1 MLNDHGFSTP
11 KNLLGFNSIS
21 SALYE
26 IPFNFPKNIFKSL
39 ILQAQDFPGRP
50 TIEKIEININ
60 FKNYRKLLDDRKR
73 FLQNGYSSNLNFS

>member
-1 MLNDHGFSTP
+1 MW
-11 KNLLGFNSIS
+11 
-21 SALYE
+21 A
-26 IPFNFPKNIFKSL
+26 IFKSL

-73 FLQNGYSSNLNFS
+73 FLQNGYSSNHNKVRAEIKYKGKKIQI